1 MDARHRMDARQDS
14 GKAWTVGGGRAGQRG
29 RMAYI
34 QSPLS
39 PGWRQLMVGMQLCTC
54 ALPCSSLKHVDL
66 GSA

>member
-1 MDARHRMDARQDS
+1 
-14 GKAWTVGGGRAGQRG
+14 
-29 RMAYI
+29 MAYI